1 MKLMKTVFCLLMIGA
16 ACCSCVRE
24 DFEDCF
30 PTHRLILSYLGD
42 GEDEIFNTKV
52 NYVQMY
58 IFNKENRCVSSSVL
72 TESQVQDRM
81 VELPRLTPGN
91 YRVICIGNPHETD
104 VLELHAGDFEDILFS
119 HEDHQNGVIASTDDS
134 LYYATADCRIMPY
147 MPEGNNEYTYL
158 APFASSHYDLSVEVI
173 GVPEDITRAGDYM
186 PHIKI
191 HGVSTETDF
200 ENCVTEAT
208 SDYTMEHNLD
218 AERMNMY
225 AFANIMR
232 HENHD
237 DVNVCFY
244 LSEGAEPFVTVN
256 LGDFL
261 RAHPTIDCSKHEVHI
276 PIRIEFKSMDVTIT
290 VPEWFVE
297 NVTPEFD
304 KQEKNISAQGN

>member
-1 MKLMKTVFCLLMIGA
+1 MKLMRTVFCLLMIGA

-30 PTHRLILSYLGD
+30 PTHKLILSYIGD

-52 NYVQMY
+52 NHVQMY
-58 IFNKENRCVSSSVL
+58 IFNEENRCVSSSEL

-104 VLELHAGDFEDILFS
+104 VLELHSCDFEEMLFS
-119 HEDHQNGVIASTDDS
+119 HEDHLDGVIASTDDS

-147 MPEGNNEYTYL
+147 IPEGNNEYTYL
-158 APFASSHYDLSVEVI
+158 VPFASSHYDLSVEVI
-173 GVPEDITRAGDYM
+173 GVPEEITRTGNYM

-200 ENCVTEAT
+200 ENHVTEAT
-208 SDYTMEHNLD
+208 SDYTMEHALD
-218 AERMNMY
+218 AEKMNMY

-232 HENHD
+232 HGLVDGKQNHED
-237 DVNVCFY
+237 INVCFY
-244 LSEGAEPFVTVN
+244 LSEDAAPFVTVN
-256 LGDFL
+256 LAEFL
-261 RAHPTIDCSKHEVHI
+261 EDHPTIDCSKHEVHI
-276 PIRIEFKSMDVTIT
+276 PIRIEFKSMDVTVT
-290 VPEWFVE
+290 VPDWFVE
-297 NVTPEFD
+297 NVTPEF
-304 KQEKNISAQGN
+304 EKN